1 MKSTACE
8 YEHAVAKGVRQG
20 GWDEPLDES
29 LGESLRGHLDSCE
42 HCRGIAV
49 TAGWLATLAEDARSD
64 PALPEP
70 GLIWLRARLEEV
82 QKAEERAQRPLEIAH
97 TAVVVVGAASIAGLW
112 VSEGAPLQRWW
123 LKFLAVLQDGQ
134 LHLTHIDFSSAGVS
148 TIAFCLMLL
157 ALLLV
162 LRPVFAED

>member
-1 MKSTACE
+1 MNTSTCH
-8 YEHAVAKGVRQG
+8 YEEAVTKAARLGR
-20 GWDEPLDES
+20 WDES
-29 LGESLRGHLDSCE
+29 LKSHLDSCE
-42 HCRGIAV
+42 HCRDVAG
-49 TAGWLATLAEDARSD
+49 TAAWLATLAGNGPRE
-64 PALPEP
+64 PALPDP
-70 GLIWLRARLEEV
+70 GLVWLRARLEGV

-112 VSEGAPLQRWW
+112 VSEGAPLQGWW

-148 TIAFCLMLL
+148 TIAFCLMLF